1 VRRLEHIITPEQE
14 GVRADFILRQIL
26 HLSGTVIKRVKHLPN
41 GILLDGQPVWPSFPV
56 KAGQTL
62 SVLVGDTEVTGGPAP
77 KEGPL
82 DIVYEDED
90 LVVINKPAG
99 TPTHPGPT
107 DIYNTIG
114 NYLTDYYK
122 KRDIPFLFRPVNRLD
137 VPTSGL
143 MVVARHAHAHSL
155 MKEQLHTPDFR
166 RRYLAVCDGVPEPRQ
181 GVIDAPIAQDEN
193 SYLKR
198 MIDPEGAPSRTHYRV
213 LAQREGRSL
222 VSLELETG
230 RTHQIR
236 VHMAHIGCPL
246 TGDFLYGTE
255 DKTVI
260 GRTALHSHRVDL
272 IHPITGERLCFAAP
286 LPEDMTRLFPV
297 AEGAETWYDDEN

>member
-1 VRRLEHIITPEQE
+1 MRRLEHIVAPEQE
-14 GVRADFILRQIL
+14 GVRADLILRQVL
-26 HLSGTVIKRVKHLPN
+26 RLSGTVIKRVKHLPN
-41 GILLDGQPVWPSFPV
+41 GILLDGQPVWPSYPV

-62 SVLVGDTEVTGGPAP
+62 SVLVGDTEVTGGPVP
-77 KEGPL
+77 REGPL

-122 KRDIPFLFRPVNRLD
+122 KQGISFLFRPVNRLD

-155 MKEQLHTPDFR
+155 LKEQLHTPDFR
-166 RRYLAVCDGVPEPRQ
+166 RRYLAVCDGVPEPEQ
-181 GVIDAPIAQDEN
+181 GVIDAPIAQDET

-198 MIDPEGAPSRTHYRV
+198 MVDPEGAPSRTHYRV
-213 LAQREGRSL
+213 LAQRDGRSL
-222 VSLELETG
+222 VALELETG

-255 DKTVI
+255 DKAVI
-260 GRTALHSHRVDL
+260 GRTALHSHRLDL
-272 IHPITGERLCFAAP
+272 IHPITGEPLSFTVP
-286 LPEDMTRLFPV
+286 LPGDMARLFPV
-297 AEGAETWYDDEN
+297 AEAGETWYDE